1 MASWYER
8 ALGVVSDVGGAI
20 VDTVEETVETV
31 VDTVETTVETV
42 VNTAEAVAEGDIGGV
57 WDAAQSAVESG
68 LDAGLGIVSGAAGD
82 AVDAVDWFV
91 DATSEIGDLA
101 LETADDYIFD
111 NVDYITGGVLDID
124 YDDGNFSANV
134 DLGVASAGVSYGED
148 GFEANASADIG
159 IVSAGVAYE
168 DGGFSAGG
176 SAGLAWGPLPYV
188 EGHVNIDED
197 GTIDIGG
204 QAQGTI
210 PTPFGVVSGSVEG
223 GYHQLP
229 DGSWGAYG
237 GAEGTLYT
245 PTGVTVSAGGEVS
258 YELEADGDE
267 VFNAGGHAG
276 VGLLGGP
283 SVEVGGEYHSI
294 EDDGTYT
301 EGGSGYVEGQGYGIE
316 GRAEGSYESVTD
328 VDGNTVETYE
338 GSIEGSGYGHEVGAG
353 GNYTENTN
361 ADGSSSSSADGWVD
375 VDGLDS
381 GDLMQA
387 AGSYLGDTAGDLLG
401 GAPGAGSVSDT
412 VSDLAGSG
420 DLSEVLTGLAGDSGQ
435 SVAEVAGGL
444 AESGN
449 FDDFSSDIVNSE
461 VVEAAADETWDDLLE

>member
-1 MASWYER
+1 MGLFSFVEDA
-8 ALGVVSDVGGAI
+8 VSEVGGAI
-20 VDTVEETVETV
+20 VDTIEETVETV
-31 VDTVETTVETV
+31 VDTVATTAETV
-42 VNTAEAVAEGDIGGV
+42 VNTAQAVAEGDIEGI

-68 LDAGLGIVSGAAGD
+68 LDTGLGLIGGAAGD
-82 AVDAVDWFV
+82 AVDWFDQATGVGDW
-91 DATSEIGDLA
+91 A
-101 LETADDYIFD
+101 LSTADDYIFD
-111 NVDYITGGVLDID
+111 QVDYITGGAVDVD

-148 GFEANASADIG
+148 GFEGHASADIG
-159 IVSAGVAYE
+159 IVSAGVGYD
-168 DGGFSAGG
+168 DGAFSAGG
-176 SAGLAWGPLPYV
+176 SAGVAWGPLPYV
-188 EGHVNIDED
+188 EGHVNIADD
-197 GTIDIGG
+197 GTIDVGG
-204 QAQGTI
+204 RVQGTI
-210 PTPFGVVSGSVEG
+210 PTPLGVVSGNVEG

-237 GAEGTLYT
+237 SAEGTLYT

-258 YELEADGDE
+258 YEVEADGDE
-267 VFNAGGHAG
+267 VFNVGGHAG
-276 VGLLGGP
+276 VGYLGGP

-301 EGGSGYVEGQGYGIE
+301 QGGSGYVEGQGYGVE

-328 VDGNTVETYE
+328 AEGNTTETYE

-361 ADGSSSSSADGWVD
+361 ADGTSSSSADGWVD

-387 AGSYLGDTAGDLLG
+387 AGSYLGDTAGDLVG
-401 GAPGAGSVSDT
+401 GVPGAQSVSDT
-412 VSDLAGSG
+412 VSNLAGSG
-420 DLSEVLTGLAGDSGQ
+420 DLSEVLTDMAGESGQ
-435 SVAEVAGGL
+435 SIAEVAGGL

-449 FDDFSSDIVNSE
+449 FDDFSSDIVSSE
-461 VVEAAADETWDDLLE
+461 VVEAAADETWDDLLG